1 MDITE
6 FVTRAGAV
14 NCLGVVVSQGGEEC
28 ARHLWEPVERRNVY
42 SISKSVTSLAVGM
55 AESEGLLAL
64 DERLVDAFPDDL
76 PAHVS
81 DNLAAA
87 RVRDLL
93 TMQLG
98 QGRPYMLSVDK
109 FSYESPDWVRLSLA
123 QPFVNK
129 PGSTFLYNNVGAY
142 LAGILV
148 QRRAGTDLVSYL
160 MPRLFEPLGMYRP
173 TWEVDALGNT
183 FGAAGLMLGLDEL
196 HRLGQMLLQR
206 GRWEGR
212 QLVPESWVERACVKQ
227 VDSTRDVYG
236 YGYLFWRGAHD
247 SFYGW
252 GKHGQFV
259 VVYPHRDA
267 HVSVVSESRQDGTIL
282 KAVHE
287 CIWPQL

>member
-14 NCLGVVVSQGGEEC
+14 NCLGVVVSQGGEERV
-28 ARHLWEPVERRNVY
+28 RHLWEPVERRNVY

-81 DNLAAA
+81 DNLA
-87 RVRDLL
+87 
-93 TMQLG
+93 
-98 QGRPYMLSVDK
+98 
-109 FSYESPDWVRLSLA
+109 LSLA

-196 HRLGQMLLQR
+196 HRLGQMLLPR